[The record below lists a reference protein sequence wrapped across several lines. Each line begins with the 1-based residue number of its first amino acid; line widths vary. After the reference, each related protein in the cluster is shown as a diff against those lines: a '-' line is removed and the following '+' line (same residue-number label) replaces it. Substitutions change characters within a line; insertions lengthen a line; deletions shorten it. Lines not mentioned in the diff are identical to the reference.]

1 MKHLLLLLDYT
12 LRVFKDR
19 LCLGKSSVHLKSIK
33 MHFLL
38 EKDEVMGGGSISME
52 CQGGLFRISLL

>member
-1 MKHLLLLLDYT
+1 MKHVLILLEWIV
-12 LRVFKDR
+12 RGFKDR